1 MKIGILTFWWAQD
14 NYGQLLQCYALQK
27 YLRDM
32 GHEAFL
38 IRYDY
43 QNDVKKSPLIIKC
56 FKAFNP
62 VKLFRYFAYKK
73 HNADVL
79 LEQQKNN
86 RQFDEFR
93 AKYIVS
99 SDFYASYVALKNNPP
114 QADAYI
120 VGSDQVWNYWYA
132 NIKRY
137 NNSLHAYFLDFGNS
151 NTKRLSYAASWGVR
165 ELPQDFIQ
173 AVNPLLA
180 RFNYIGVREESGV
193 DLCRQCG
200 RADAEWVCD
209 PTLLLNADTYR
220 KIYEENAIRKPEKK
234 YLLLYMLNNTCDFDI
249 QSVYDFASNKQLEV
263 VYVTGNG
270 VIDNRQKYFATIPEW
285 LYLVDNAEYVVTN
298 SFHCGVFS
306 TIFHKSFGI
315 VPLSGKLTGMNA
327 RFESLFELRGT
338 GKRFV
343 TDEDFSALD
352 RKYKTKSVGISEN
365 FLKSIQS
372 KK

>member
-1 MKIGILTFWWAQD
+1 MKIGILTFWWSND

-38 IRYDY
+38 IRYNY
-43 QNDVKKSPLIIKC
+43 QNDVKKSPLVIKC
-56 FKAFNP
+56 FKALNP
-62 VKLFRYFAYKK
+62 VKLCRYFASKK
-73 HNADVL
+73 HSADVL
-79 LEQQKNN
+79 AEQQKND
-86 RQFDEFR
+86 RHFDGFR
-93 AKYIVS
+93 EKYIVS
-99 SDFYASYVALKNNPP
+99 SDFYDSYAALKNNPP
-114 QADAYI
+114 EADAYI

-132 NIKRY
+132 NVKRY
-137 NNSLHAYFLDFGNS
+137 KNPLHAYFLDFGS
-151 NTKRLSYAASWGVR
+151 DGTKRLSYAASWGVTK
-165 ELPQDFIQ
+165 LPEDFVQ
-173 AVNPLLA
+173 AAKPLLA
-180 RFNYIGVREESGV
+180 KFNYLGVREESGV

-200 RADAEWVCD
+200 REDAEWVCD
-209 PTLLLNADTYR
+209 PTLLLSAETYR
-220 KIYEENAIRKPEKK
+220 NLYAENTIRKPEKN
-234 YLLLYMLNNTCDFDI
+234 YILLYMLNNTCDFDI
-249 QSVYDFASNKQLEV
+249 QSVYDFAAGRQLDV

-270 VIDNRQKYFATIPEW
+270 VIDSRKKYFATIPEW
-285 LYLVDNAEYVVTN
+285 LYLVDNAEYVITN